1 MMMPSNLDGG
11 NGSAKH
17 QQQLMQSA
25 SMLPSPYNFL
35 PSVFANAQL
44 DMPLFRP
51 PESVCFGISTCS
63 IYLKLKKCYKKY
75 SKFSESV
82 YLRIWER
89 CI

>member
-1 MMMPSNLDGG
+1 MMMPSSLGG
-11 NGSAKH
+11 GSGSAKH
-17 QQQLMQSA
+17 HQQLMQSA

-51 PESVCFGISTCS
+51 PESVCFHLRNLFEIREMRINQS
-63 IYLKLKKCYKKY
+63 KLSANVC
-75 SKFSESV
+75 F
-82 YLRIWER
+82 RIWER